1 MLLAVNS
8 IIHSK
13 TFDNGMICASEQSVT
28 VIDTIYDQVKAE
40 FQKRGCY
47 FVKQGAEMEAL
58 RAAMFKNGALD
69 HRIPGMAAAKIAELA
84 GIEVPAKT
92 KILIAE
98 VTSTDPAKEEFSH
111 EKLSPVL
118 AMYHAKDFQEAVDKA
133 EHLVLAGW
141 PGPHRLSVRAP
152 RPGREDQPVR
162 ARHEG
167 LPYRHQHPV
176 LARRHR

>member
-1 MLLAVNS
+1 
-8 IIHSK
+8 
-13 TFDNGMICASEQSVT
+13 
-28 VIDTIYDQVKAE
+28 
-40 FQKRGCY
+40 
-47 FVKQGAEMEAL
+47 
-58 RAAMFKNGALD
+58 MFKNGALD

-111 EKLSPVL
+111 EKLSPAL

-133 EHLVLAGW
+133 EHLVLAGG
-141 PGPHRLSVRAP
+141 PGHTASSYVHPAEAE
-152 RPGREDQPVR
+152 EDQPVR

>member
-1 MLLAVNS
+1 MSRLS
-8 IIHSK
+8 S
-13 TFDNGMICASEQSVT
+13 SV
-28 VIDTIYDQVKAE
+28 A
-40 FQKRGCY
+40 GCY
-47 FVKQGAEMEAL
+47 FVKQGAEMDAL

-98 VTSTDPAKEEFSH
+98 VTSTDPEKEEFSH

-133 EHLVLAGW
+133 EHLVLGRW
-141 PGPHRLSVRAP
+141 PGHTASLYVHPAQSEKIAKIP
-152 RPGREDQPVR
+152 

-167 LPYRHQHPV
+167 LPHRHQHPV